1 MTEHQRYII
10 QQLRNEGYAIAIF
23 SPEELERVDVRQLEQ
38 IMVTDGTEAISIL
51 RPDLEDEE

>member
-1 MTEHQRYII
+1 MTEHQRHII

-38 IMVTDGTEAISIL
+38 IMVNDGNEAISIL
-51 RPDLEDEE
+51 RPNLEDEE